1 MSPNPH
7 PVFTPTMLDVLRELM
22 NIGVGR
28 AARAIA
34 ELSGREVVLHVLQI
48 ELLDLESSGQLVDLR
63 GQVNLRVSQV
73 FSGGLEGCG
82 LFALNRGGAIRLAQL
97 LLGKADEAVAFDELD
112 QGALLEMGNI
122 VIGSA
127 VGMLASELAVEV
139 RYELPQLQLRGMKEV
154 ADFFSDIAPATD
166 SSALVMRASLSLRD
180 DIVNG
185 YLILFLPG
193 PGLQALTDRLAH
205 LAQ

>member
-1 MSPNPH
+1 MKSL

-34 ELSGREVVLHVLQI
+34 ELSGQEVVLRVLEM
-48 ELLDLESSGQLVDLR
+48 ELLKLEDSGPFAELR
-63 GQVNLRVSQV
+63 GQVNLRVSQR
-73 FSGGLEGCG
+73 FAGGLEGCG
-82 LFALNRGGAIRLAQL
+82 LFVLNRGGAARLAQL
-97 LLGKADEAVAFDELD
+97 LLGKGHDHVAFDELD
-112 QGALLEMGNI
+112 QGALLELGNI
-122 VIGSA
+122 VVGSA
-127 VGMLASELAVEV
+127 VGLLAAELDVEV

-154 ADFFSDIAPATD
+154 ADFFADICPASGNTG
-166 SSALVMRASLSLRD
+166 LLMRASLSLRD

-193 PGLQALTDRLAH
+193 PGLNALTDRLAR
-205 LAQ
+205 LAP